1 MSAAQFFSF
10 ANALALGGWLA
21 LLISIV
27 RNHRWLRD
35 WIAGWFWPI
44 GLAAMYAVIFVMVVG
59 RTEGGF
65 DSLASVRQLFQSDW
79 VLVGGW
85 IHYLSF
91 DLFIGSWIA
100 KQVMEKGWNRLWLCL
115 LLPLTFFFGPIGLLA
130 YAIMTMVDRKQDS
143 DAAKPSF

>member
-1 MSAAQFFSF
+1 
-10 ANALALGGWLA
+10 
-21 LLISIV
+21 
-27 RNHRWLRD
+27 
-35 WIAGWFWPI
+35 
-44 GLAAMYAVIFVMVVG
+44 MYAVIFVMVVG

-115 LLPLTFFFGPIGLLA
+115 LLPLTFLFGPIGLLA

-143 DAAKPSF
+143 DAAKPSC